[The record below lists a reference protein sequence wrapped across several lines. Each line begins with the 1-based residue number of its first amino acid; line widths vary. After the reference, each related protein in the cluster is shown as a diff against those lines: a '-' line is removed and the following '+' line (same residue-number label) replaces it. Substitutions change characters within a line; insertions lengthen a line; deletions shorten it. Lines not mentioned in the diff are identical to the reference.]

1 MSKNVEVVRQKRAV
15 VIIPTYNESAN
26 IPRIIP
32 KLLEVF
38 DSCRGYRM
46 EILVVD
52 DSSPDGT
59 GDLVRN
65 FSKKHDAVHLLTNAK
80 KNGLGAAYLKGM
92 KEAFEKLQADVVFE
106 FDADLSHDPEKIPE
120 FLKEID
126 RGAQMVLGSR
136 YISGGSIPANWG
148 LHRKFLSVVGNLFIN
163 VVLTT
168 FAIRDWTTGY
178 RAITREVYKAVGP
191 EMGGERFSGYTFQI
205 GFLHKAVRKGF
216 RIAEV
221 PFHFVDREMG
231 HSKLGVE
238 YLKNT
243 LIYILKVRFQEITRW
258 RFFKFALVGLMGF
271 IINSIGLFIFAH
283 TTWVPRLADSLYEL
297 FHLSFLNTSGVASA
311 LGAECAIVSNF
322 LWNNFWTFRDRRINA
337 KWKYI
342 PKFVQFNLSSIGA
355 VFIQLIVVGFGTEL
369 TGQSN
374 PSRMFWLVIATGI
387 GMVVNFTVYSKVIWR
402 DKKRA

>member
-1 MSKNVEVVRQKRAV
+1 MSKNLETARQKRAV
-15 VIIPTYNESAN
+15 VIIPTFNESAN

-59 GDLVRN
+59 GELVRN
-65 FSKKHDAVHLLTNAK
+65 FSKKHDAIHLLTNAK

-136 YISGGSIPANWG
+136 YIPGGSIPANWG

-178 RAITREVYKAVGP
+178 RAITREVYQAVGP

-243 LIYILKVRFQEITRW
+243 LIYILKVRFLEITRW

-387 GMVVNFTVYSKVIWR
+387 GMIVNFTVYSKVIWR